1 MSIVETISDL
11 SGGVQTA
18 LGGAAN
24 IAELG
29 DQIIAATAAPISL
42 AQGAV
47 NSAISSIASFAT
59 LPTSLAGITTNAS
72 GIINQ
77 VIGNISGVDSL
88 METALGNVA
97 GISSL
102 VSEQFGD
109 IIGGLTGGMGDVV
122 SSVQG
127 ALSANISEALGGLS
141 NLDISANFSQISDA
155 LANGVSDVVSGALEN
170 LNIPGLDLASIGDKL
185 KNAVKEAIP
194 SASVLIGGDFGDDLS
209 EKIGDALEDVPDSAI
224 PKGPIAAATA
234 AATTAVA
241 QNITQPPSS
250 GETDAMIHWFTRG
263 EDVPFALVA
272 AKRAGI
278 TTGVKKAL
286 ADTWDE
292 PKTEF
297 APVYPY
303 NKVFMSESNHI
314 IEIDDTP
321 GVERLHWFHRRG
333 NFEEWFPDG
342 KRVLKVVD
350 KNYEVMMNDDHKHV
364 QGHAHLSTEGRY
376 HIFTKGEYF
385 IENVGQS
392 VWVDYTRT
400 TIIAPTIHL
409 NP

>member
-1 MSIVETISDL
+1 MSIVDTITDL
-11 SGGVQTA
+11 SGGVKSS

-24 IAELG
+24 ITELSN
-29 DQIIAATAAPISL
+29 QIIAATAGPISL
-42 AQGAV
+42 AQGAAA
-47 NSAISSIASFAT
+47 SAVASITNFAN
-59 LPTSLAGITTNAS
+59 LPGQILGEVTNATAIVDNLLS
-72 GIINQ
+72 GSGVSDLIDKTIGNLPGISAGVAAQ
-77 VIGNISGVDSL
+77 FESVIG
-88 METALGNVA
+88 
-97 GISSL
+97 
-102 VSEQFGD
+102 D
-109 IIGGLTGGMGDVV
+109 ITGGMGDMV
-122 SSVQG
+122 SSIQG
-127 ALSANISEALGGLS
+127 ALTANISEALGGLS
-141 NLDISANFSQISDA
+141 NLDIAGNFTQITDVLAEGISSTIGDA
-155 LANGVSDVVSGALEN
+155 LGN
-170 LNIPGLDLASIGDKL
+170 LNIPGLDISGISDKISA
-185 KNAVKEAIP
+185 AVKEVI
-194 SASVLIGGDFGDDLS
+194 SSEDVLAGGDFGDELA
-209 EKIGDALEDVPDSAI
+209 EKIGTALEDVPDNVPKEAI
-224 PKGPIAAATA
+224 ATATA
-234 AATTAVA
+234 AATEAVA
-241 QNITQPPSS
+241 QNITQAPSS
-250 GETDAMIHWFTRG
+250 GETNAMIHWFTRG

-314 IEIDDTP
+314 FEIDDTP

-350 KNYEVMMNDDHKHV
+350 KNYEVMMKDDHKHV

-376 HIFTKGEYF
+376 HLFTKGEYY
-385 IENVGQS
+385 IENIGQS

-400 TIIAPTIHL
+400 TIIAPLISL